1 VFREAA
7 RAGAA
12 ALVLFHNHPSGDPRP
27 SPDDVALTRRLVV
40 VGELMGI
47 SVLDHIVL
55 ADRQFY
61 TMQGAGELDAHKL
74 PRGDW
79 RMLLP

>member
-1 VFREAA
+1 
-7 RAGAA
+7 
-12 ALVLFHNHPSGDPRP
+12 VLFHNHPSGDPTP

-40 VGELMGI
+40 AGELMGI
-47 SVLDHIVL
+47 YVLDHVVI
-55 ADRQFY
+55 AETRFY
-61 TMQGAGELDAHKL
+61 TMNGAGDLDPGKL